1 MAGVYVHLPF
11 CPYICPYCDFA
22 KWPHKRSAAAR
33 YLAALYAEIDSAARD
48 WGQRQYSSV
57 FLGGGTPNT
66 YAAGDIAALVD
77 RLRRAFP
84 GPRDRE
90 TNIELNPELVGLG
103 GLGRPSIPQDDT
115 AVDRDDAAARYD
127 SAVRELRV
135 YRDAGVNR
143 ISVGVQSFVREEIA
157 AMGRRH
163 TAGDVERVVR
173 AAREAGVRSVSIDL
187 IFAVPGQTAQSW
199 RHSLQTAIDLGV
211 DHISTYGLTIEAGT
225 PYERWHAREPGVFAG
240 EDLEAALYET
250 AIELLEA
257 HGFEHYEISNFAR
270 PGHRSGHN
278 ASYWENG
285 EYAGLGVGAASYR
298 DGVRSVHTRELEAYI
313 AAAQAGQG
321 IPGESERLEG
331 ARRAGEAVM
340 LALRTA
346 QGVCLSAFK
355 ERYGL
360 DFLDFYAPVVG
371 QYRSL
376 GLLETDATHARL
388 TKRGRFVANDVCAAF
403 VTFA

>member
-22 KWPHKRSAAAR
+22 KWPHKRSAASR
-33 YLAALYAEIDSAARD
+33 YLQALCAEIDAASD
-48 WGQRQYSSV
+48 SWGDREHGSV

-66 YAAGDIAALVD
+66 YEPADLASLLE

-84 GPRDRE
+84 GPENRE
-90 TNIELNPELVGLG
+90 TTIEVNPELVG
-103 GLGRPSIPQDDT
+103 SD
-115 AVDRDDAAARYD
+115 DDAAG
-127 SAVRELRV
+127 SALRAYRE
-135 YRDAGVNR
+135 AGVNR
-143 ISVGVQSFVREEIA
+143 LSIGVQSFVAEETRT
-157 AMGRRH
+157 MGRRH
-163 TAGDVERVVR
+163 TAEDVERAVR
-173 AAREAGVRSVSIDL
+173 AARAAGIRSVSIDL
-187 IFAVPGQTAQSW
+187 IFAVPGQTPQSW
-199 RHSLQTAIDLGV
+199 RHSLETAVALGV
-211 DHISTYGLTIEAGT
+211 DHISTYGLTIEPDT
-225 PYERWHAREPGVFAG
+225 PYQRWHEREPQAFPG
-240 EDLEAALYET
+240 ENLEAQLYET
-250 AIELLEA
+250 AIDLLEA
-257 HGFEHYEISNFAR
+257 RGFEHYEISNFAR
-270 PGHRSGHN
+270 PGHRSAHN
-278 ASYWENG
+278 ENYWANG

-298 DGVRSVHTRELEAYI
+298 NGVRSVHTRELEAYV
-313 AAAQAGQG
+313 AAAAGG
-321 IPGESERLEG
+321 EPIPGESERLEG

-388 TKRGRFVANDVCAAF
+388 TKRGRFLANDVCAAF
-403 VTFA
+403 VTFG